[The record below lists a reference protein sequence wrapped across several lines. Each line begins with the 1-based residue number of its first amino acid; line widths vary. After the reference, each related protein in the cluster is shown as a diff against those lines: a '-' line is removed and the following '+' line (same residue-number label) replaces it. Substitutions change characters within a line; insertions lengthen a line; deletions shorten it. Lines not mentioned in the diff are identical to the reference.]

1 LTKRILLEPGA
12 KRSESVKFRATP
24 DQKKHI
30 ENLAHRTDM
39 TVSDYVLARAF
50 NYSPKARTTALE
62 ESVYDELVGVRTDYK
77 KYIGMLTG
85 MKEDIR
91 QQMFNNERWMV
102 NALRLLDE
110 QRERINGI
118 LNTVF
123 GKNKLPPRTGKQSKK
138 ATA

>member
-1 LTKRILLEPGA
+1 MCNELT
-12 KRSESVKFRATP
+12 
-24 DQKKHI
+24 
-30 ENLAHRTDM
+30 LA
-39 TVSDYVLARAF
+39 
-50 NYSPKARTTALE
+50 
-62 ESVYDELVGVRTDYK
+62 RTDYK
-77 KYIGMLTG
+77 KYYGMLTG

-123 GKNKLPPRTGKQSKK
+123 GKNKLPPRTAKQSKK

>member
-1 LTKRILLEPGA
+1 
-12 KRSESVKFRATP
+12 
-24 DQKKHI
+24 
-30 ENLAHRTDM
+30 
-39 TVSDYVLARAF
+39 
-50 NYSPKARTTALE
+50 
-62 ESVYDELVGVRTDYK
+62 
-77 KYIGMLTG
+77 MLTG

-123 GKNKLPPRTGKQSKK
+123 GKNKLPPRTAKQSKK